1 MKRLD
6 EVSSGK
12 EIDPNADISLNGL
25 IPMAVIVDPDT
36 NNVYS
41 AEHAGNYW
49 PSRWVI
55 WKTEAATQQARVVVG
70 HFSSREVTGKSYGQ
84 MSGFRQRATAA
95 SLGRVYTMAIHPV
108 TKELHFIGYPAKF
121 ARDDATGNLQ
131 AVECVGCNHKEISA
145 ITYHKREKQ
154 WIVMGG
160 NFIVWQNGTTI
171 VGKQYTGRDPSAQAQ
186 LQRGPRPMEGH

>member
-1 MKRLD
+1 LKRLD

-41 AEHAGNYW
+41 ADYEGNHW

-55 WKTEAATQQARVVVG
+55 WKTEAATQQARVVAG
-70 HFSSREVTGKSYGQ
+70 HFSSRELTGKSYGQ
-84 MSGFRQRATAA
+84 MSGFGQRATAA

-108 TKELHFIGYPAKF
+108 TKELHFVGYPANF
-121 ARDDATGNLQ
+121 ARVDANGNLQ
-131 AVECVGCNHKEISA
+131 AVECAGCKHKEISA